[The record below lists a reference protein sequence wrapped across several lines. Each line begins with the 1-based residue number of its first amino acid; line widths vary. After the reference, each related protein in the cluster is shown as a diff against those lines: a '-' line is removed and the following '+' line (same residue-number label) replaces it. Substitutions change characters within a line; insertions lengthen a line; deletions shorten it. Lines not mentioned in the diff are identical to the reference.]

1 MFRTTAVYLK
11 QKSEQNNQIEQMI
24 AGCKNG
30 NVACQEMLYKHFY
43 GYALTI
49 CRLYTYSNDDAVS
62 ILNDG
67 FLKVFS
73 SIEKNGFNESL
84 AFKHWL
90 RKILINTAIDNYRR
104 NSKHYYHLDVDE
116 ALNVQSDTNI
126 IEQLTVDD
134 ILKLLDQ
141 LPELHRIVFNLYEIQ
156 GFSHQEISI
165 KLAITEST
173 SRVFLTRAKKKL
185 RVLINKNF

>member
-1 MFRTTAVYLK
+1 MYRTTEVYLEQK
-11 QKSEQNNQIEQMI
+11 QEQINHIEQII
-24 AGCKNG
+24 AECKKG
-30 NVACQEMLYKHFY
+30 NVVYQEMLYKHFY

-67 FLKVFS
+67 FLKVFTS
-73 SIEKNGFNESL
+73 LEKNGYNESTE
-84 AFKHWL
+84 FKYWL
-90 RKILINTAIDNYRR
+90 RKILINTAIDNYRK

-116 ALNVQSDTNI
+116 AVNVQSDTNI
-126 IEQLTVDD
+126 IEQLTVED

-141 LPELHRIVFNLYEIQ
+141 LPELHRVVFNLYEIQ
-156 GFSHQEISI
+156 GFSHQEISVQ
-165 KLAITEST
+165 LAITEST

-185 RVLINKNF
+185 RVLIVTN